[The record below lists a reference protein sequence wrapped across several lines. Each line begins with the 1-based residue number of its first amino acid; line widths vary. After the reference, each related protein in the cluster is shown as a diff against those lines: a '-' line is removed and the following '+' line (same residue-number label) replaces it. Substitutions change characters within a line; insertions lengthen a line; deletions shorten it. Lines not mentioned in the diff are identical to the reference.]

1 VRSRNGACEGEGWLA
16 TRCDARGEH
25 VLRLGERHQVHVPG
39 RGTYSASAGPR
50 REAAGCGG
58 GNGNQPGHNPQ
69 LGKPHRCRMRRCH
82 FRKLLGAST
91 KIYSLVDT
99 PRRSHVISPLSLSS
113 FFHAAA
119 CMHARLCTSC
129 LTGACGTLTRPL
141 ARPCLPAP
149 ATVKLDCVTFIALR
163 LPPGVTCG
171 KK

>member
-69 LGKPHRCRMRRCH
+69 HGKPHRCRMRRCY
-82 FRKLLGAST
+82 FRKLLGASNQNLQPVRYAAT
-91 KIYSLVDT
+91 VTCHLTSL
-99 PRRSHVISPLSLSS
+99 SLCLPLS
-113 FFHAAA
+113 FFTHAVA
-119 CMHARLCTSC
+119 CMHARLCTSW
-129 LTGACGTLTRPL
+129 L
-141 ARPCLPAP
+141 
-149 ATVKLDCVTFIALR
+149 ATVKTVKLECVTFTVLR

-171 KK
+171 KKQ